1 MSNTYKFKQLGRRKR
16 LRKKTFITE
25 KMMNRKCGAI
35 DDKVDKLKALKEA
48 ERIFLKEIEELVA

>member
-1 MSNTYKFKQLGRRKR
+1 
-16 LRKKTFITE
+16 
-25 KMMNRKCGAI
+25 MMNRKCGAI